1 MGVVRLKLKSEV
13 KVGITDRHMYHIY
26 IFFFFQGD
34 MPREEVFYRASP
46 SLILLI
52 FVFV

>member
-1 MGVVRLKLKSEV
+1 MGVVRLKLKSEG

-26 IFFFFQGD
+26 IFFFQGD